1 MITMVLTPEQYKTL
15 LDGLAIADKVQQ
27 WVNVNDEGVYDEKF
41 RTLIDEIDFF
51 SDNLNQEKS

>member
-27 WVNVNDEGVYDEKF
+27 WVNVNGEGVYDKKF
-41 RTLIDEIDFF
+41 KTLIDEIDFF
-51 SDNLNQEKS
+51 SDDLNQEKS